1 MIQKVGNNSMIFEK
15 PPVILAASSVVG
27 EKEGQGPLGQY
38 FDHVEKDPK
47 FGMETW
53 EFAMEK
59 KTDKWDAETKEF
71 AGADYEFVSE
81 PYTVELVKN

>member
-1 MIQKVGNNSMIFEK
+1 MWDEN
-15 PPVILAASSVVG
+15 ASTV
-27 EKEGQGPLGQY
+27 
-38 FDHVEKDPK
+38 
-47 FGMETW
+47 T
-53 EFAMEK
+53 FAMEK